1 MSVNLILLRSE
12 APPIEGIASGVLFEG
27 DSVYVEAAVGQGENG
42 SRVWSLKELYSES
55 GSKDGTVPFKVSV
68 MGVSALM
75 CLVGDEGEWKWIGV
89 EEALS
94 WQAHRDP
101 VLSLLHFF
109 LRRRGRLPKIANSVQ
124 VCDGRR
130 DTDIRN
136 TKKDADEYDQ
146 LQFTAGALM
155 LADNGICC
163 IDEFDK
169 MLVAIHEAMEQQ
181 TISITKARIQAT
193 LNARTSI
200 LAAANP
206 TGGAMI
212 RLNHLSILFLFL
224 LLFF

>member
-55 GSKDGTVPFKVSV
+55 GNKDGTVPFKVSV

-75 CLVGDEGEWKWIGV
+75 CLVGDEEVDWCGVGTEAV

-109 LRRRGRLPKIANSVQ
+109 LRGFSLKIGVLRECDVFKVQTEQDGLYLDKIASLLI
-124 VCDGRR
+124 GR
-130 DTDIRN
+130 
-136 TKKDADEYDQ
+136 
-146 LQFTAGALM
+146 G
-155 LADNGICC
+155 
-163 IDEFDK
+163 
-169 MLVAIHEAMEQQ
+169 
-181 TISITKARIQAT
+181 
-193 LNARTSI
+193 
-200 LAAANP
+200 
-206 TGGAMI
+206 
-212 RLNHLSILFLFL
+212 
-224 LLFF
+224 

>member
-89 EEALS
+89 E
-94 WQAHRDP
+94 
-101 VLSLLHFF
+101 
-109 LRRRGRLPKIANSVQ
+109 RLPKIANSVQ